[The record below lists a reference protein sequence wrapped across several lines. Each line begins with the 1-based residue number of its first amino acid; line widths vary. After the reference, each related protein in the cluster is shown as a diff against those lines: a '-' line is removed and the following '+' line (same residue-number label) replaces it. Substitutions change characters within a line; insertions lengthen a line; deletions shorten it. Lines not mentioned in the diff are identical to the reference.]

1 MSQEMPITPDGLANL
16 RRELEQLKHVEMPN
30 IVHEIEVARDKGDLS
45 ENAEYHAAKDRQGQI
60 HGKIK
65 YLKSQIARA
74 RVIDPRKLSGD
85 RVVFG
90 AIVTV
95 FDVDSEE
102 ETTYQIVGEEEADYK
117 SGKISVTSPLARALL
132 GKEEGD
138 EAKVQAP
145 NNVRM
150 LEISEVR
157 FPE

>member
-1 MSQEMPITPDGLANL
+1 M
-16 RRELEQLKHVEMPN
+16 RKELEQLQHVEMPN
-30 IVHEIEVARDKGDLS
+30 IIHEIEVARDKGDLS

-65 YLKSQIARA
+65 YLKSRIARA
-74 RVIDPRKLSGD
+74 RVIDPSKLSGD

-95 FDVDSEE
+95 FDVDTED

-117 SGKISVTSPLARALL
+117 AGKISVTSPLARGLL

-138 EAKVQAP
+138 EAKVVTP
-145 NNVRM
+145 KNTRT
-150 LEISEVR
+150 LEIGEVR
-157 FPE
+157 FPEK